1 MTLDVADELAE
12 RVEQRRQE
20 VSAGLG
26 VRSRAELGQYFTPAR
41 TAEFLAAQFEL
52 PTEGVFRIL
61 DPGAGVGS
69 LTTALV
75 ARVLRERPGLAVEV
89 TACEVDGNIHAAL
102 ADTLQ
107 ECEVVAGK
115 VGSTVATQVI
125 GGDFIGWAADSSAFG
140 GDARFDAVIMNPPYR
155 KLGRTAAERRTV
167 AACGCD
173 ASNLYTAFLV
183 MAIQLLTEGGQL
195 VAITPRSF
203 TNGPYFKAFRH
214 YFHQRMDLERLH
226 IYESRNRVFADTD
239 VLQENVIFTAR
250 RADEP
255 RRPPVEIS
263 VSRDHGDEPVV
274 RGVPFSQV
282 IHPQDKE
289 LFWHIDLDE
298 DADRLAGIL
307 EKLPATLTDIGL
319 QVSTGRVVDFRATDH
334 LHQDPQSGDVPLIYP
349 LHMREGRFVWPVP
362 GARKNNAIAYNDDT
376 RKLTFPAGHYA
387 VVKRLSSKE
396 ERRRVVAAYFDPDE
410 IACEHI
416 GFENHVNVLHT
427 DGNGLAED
435 IARGLTLWLNS
446 TLLDELLRRFSGHTQ
461 VNATDLR
468 NLRYPSRAE
477 LTTLGAHWLQGPLP
491 SQEDIDALVREHVS
505 ACSHTLGA

>member
-1 MTLDVADELAE
+1 MTLDVADELVE

-20 VSAGLG
+20 VSASLG
-26 VRSRAELGQYFTPAR
+26 AIRRAELGQYFTPAR
-41 TAEFLAAQFEL
+41 PAGFLAAQFEL
-52 PTEGVFRIL
+52 PTQGVFRIL

-75 ARVLRERPGLAVEV
+75 ARVLRERPGLTVEV
-89 TACEVDGNIHAAL
+89 TACEVDANIHAAL
-102 ADTLQ
+102 GDTLQ
-107 ECEVVAGK
+107 DCEVMAGK
-115 VGSTVATQVI
+115 AGGTVATHI
-125 GGDFIGWAADSSAFG
+125 ICSDFIGWAASSSAFDG
-140 GDARFDAVIMNPPYR
+140 GAQFDAVIMNPPYR
-155 KLGRTAAERRTV
+155 KLGRTSIERRTV
-167 AACGCD
+167 AACGTD

-183 MAIQLLTEGGQL
+183 MVIQLLTEGGQL

-214 YFHQRMDLERLH
+214 FFHQRMDLERLH
-226 IYESRNRVFADTD
+226 IYESRKSVFADTD

-250 RADEP
+250 RTDEP
-255 RRPPVEIS
+255 RRPSVEIS

-282 IHPQDKE
+282 IHPQDQE

-298 DADRLAGIL
+298 DSDRLAYIL
-307 EKLPATLTDIGL
+307 DELPASLSDLGL

-334 LHQDPQSGDVPLIYP
+334 LHQDPLPGDVPLIYP
-349 LHMREGRFVWPVP
+349 LHMREGRFVWPVH
-362 GARKNNAIAYNDDT
+362 GARKNNAIAYNGDT
-376 RKLTFPAGHYA
+376 RKLTFPAGHYT

-416 GFENHVNVLHT
+416 GFENHVNVLHS
-427 DGNGLAED
+427 DGEGLTGD

-468 NLRYPSRAE
+468 NLRYPSHSE
-477 LTTLGAHWLQGPLP
+477 LTALGAHWLQGPLP
-491 SQEDIDALVREHVS
+491 SQEEIDALVSEHVS
-505 ACSHTLGA
+505 ACSHTLGE